1 MMRLSEELIYALVQ
15 HLNIDGDR
23 NTLVALSTTSQVL
36 SDAALDILWT
46 TPNLWI
52 LAKCMDEEIWDIQ
65 ETHKILT
72 GGTGTRRVLVSA
84 SDCSHRQRASC

>member
-1 MMRLSEELIYALVQ
+1 MMKLSEELLYALVQ

-23 NTLVALSTTSQVL
+23 NTLVALSTTSRVL

-52 LAKCMDEEIWDIQ
+52 LAKRMDEAIWEIQ
-65 ETHKILT
+65 ETDETLT
-72 GGTGTRRVLVSA
+72 GRTGTRRVLVSA
-84 SDCSHRQRASC
+84 SDCSPRQRASC